1 LEQLALGRV
10 GLLLDYYYSLTYRQF
25 MNTVIGF
32 ENKRTQNT
40 QMFWEMTRKIMY
52 AAVMPHAKQ
61 GLKDT
66 EILEF
71 PWEKEQIRQLSL
83 DEMAAMQEQEALSKA
98 FFDRWD
104 KSEKIKA

>member
-10 GLLLDYYYSLTYRQF
+10 GLELNYYYSLTYREF
-25 MNTVIGF
+25 MNTVMGF
-32 ENKRTQNT
+32 ESKRTQNT

-71 PWEKEQIRQLSL
+71 PWEKARIQQLSI
-83 DEMAAMQEQEALSKA
+83 DEMAEMQEQEALAKA
-98 FFDRWD
+98 FFERWD
-104 KSEKIKA
+104 KAEKIRA